1 MGVPPAVL
9 WSWGE
14 DQVELLLAS
23 AEVDA
28 EYGQYG
34 ELLSEAMS
42 EDANPNNYESG
53 IRYVADGPHINY
65 AAKAVGDAQDAFYKE
80 HDISRHGHV
89 WGVKRVEMLLTE
101 APLPQ
106 PDHE

>member
-1 MGVPPAVL
+1 MGITPAEL
-9 WSWGE
+9 WSWDPE
-14 DQVELLLAS
+14 QIDLLLAS
-23 AEVDA
+23 VEVDS

-53 IRYVADGPHINY
+53 IRYVADGPRINW

-80 HDISRHGHV
+80 HDIARNGHV
-89 WGVKRVEMLLTE
+89 WGVKRVDYGATE
-101 APLPQ
+101 
-106 PDHE
+106 